1 MVRLSGAKIPVMA
14 KTAHKHIAPPA
25 TAEQISKGV
34 GVTPE
39 DRRIVN
45 KVLRELGFIPD
56 EAKRPFSKKRL
67 SKQAQSPAEPR

>member
-1 MVRLSGAKIPVMA
+1 MA

-45 KVLRELGFIPD
+45 KALRELGFIPD
-56 EAKRPFSKKRL
+56 EKKGPAGSKKTL
-67 SKQAQSPAEPR
+67 SKQAQIPAESR

>member
-1 MVRLSGAKIPVMA
+1 MA
-14 KTAHKHIAPPA
+14 KTAHKHIALPA

-45 KVLRELGFIPD
+45 KVLHELGYIS
-56 EAKRPFSKKRL
+56 EESKRPVSEKRL
-67 SKQAQSPAEPR
+67 SKRPKV